1 MKHRHILIMLL
12 MPAFALA
19 AIIGQPAVKALT
31 SSREA
36 AMPTTIDTTIVHNT
50 DTLVGAETVIPGE
63 GDATQSSGEGAVSD
77 GTANLP
83 QTPEAPATDGFVP
96 TMMSDLEAA
105 DPTTGLTFIAPP
117 TANNRG
123 TASLQYPLQMPPARN
138 GMQPQLTVSYSSDG
152 GSGWLGEGWDI
163 AVPSITIDTRWGVPR
178 YNAATE
184 TETYLLN
191 GQMLCFAD
199 TDGNMHVAHRGDPKS
214 RTSDRR
220 FFTRQ
225 GGDFSRIIRKGN
237 SPANYYWEMT
247 DTRGTRYV
255 YGSKT
260 SSRLSGTV
268 AGHSVIAEWRLDS
281 IVELHGDYIAYEY
294 QQTNETAFG
303 ALPTNA
309 IYLSEV
315 RAGNFNETAHTVV
328 TFHNNAAAKL
338 VRQSSARYGF
348 LTSSNALL
356 DSVTVTFRGSLFRSY
371 GFSHSEGAFHREH
384 LDAIRQYDAAGELA
398 SFQTFDYYDDTE
410 GGTKVFMEDEEVELP
425 NAGLSPLFPISSSVG
440 GNFSNVPTA
449 LGGTSSTSWGTS
461 LYIGAGGNNGSIMKD
476 GTAGLSVNY
485 GQDASEGVVTFL
497 DINGDGLPDKVFRKD
512 GKIRFCPGTKS
523 DSLVSFGTSYQ
534 IDGLSHIQKT
544 KSTSLSG
551 GGKIVVGSGLMS
563 AMKGKDYGKT
573 TTKTTDYFFD
583 VNGDGLPDMVSGG
596 RVLFN
601 HVEQSDDGIAVP
613 VFNEHSNDT
622 DSPILLSGTV
632 SENLYTTDTDYADT
646 LQKYSPKIDLVRV
659 WEAPRSGNVTIGGTV
674 RRIVPTG
681 NYDSEA
687 YDLADSLRVAIQTS
701 GHEIWQKSI
710 EKGKTTAFSYSKSL
724 SVVKGQKVYFRL
736 QAGYD
741 SLSNGDFDKVLW
753 RPTIVYTSV
762 SDGLSQPTSPFWSGL
777 NYSFDSCRINSTA
790 GEWYYVGGRPFR
802 LSGSLYK
809 YKALPCDVTV
819 SLVGEGQTDP
829 LAEWVF
835 PKGSVAFQ
843 SKSLT
848 GNYPNP
854 DGLDKVRV
862 EVSSEVDVDWQKFIM
877 SARIISHP
885 ADNMSDTTQLIPWFK
900 SFSDIKRF
908 SRPYTLTS
916 DTVLVT
922 ATSVID
928 QDLRSR
934 LVMCAQVEGD
944 TARLSRSNAQGYIPP
959 ISIDGKKGKRLW
971 VTYYYEGTLNVQPTL
986 PTGLRQGEAAMV
998 SVNSGLCARRDC
1010 DEQGHHYR
1018 GWGQFAYNT
1027 KCSTGAL
1034 LDEELL
1040 DQPVDT
1046 TLMKEG
1052 RSAVFALRAKKTS
1065 MWQGPHKNIYCA
1077 LDTMSA
1083 GRLSEQDV
1091 RQTSPVAS
1099 ALARHANAVSTGQSD
1114 VAVGITQI
1122 SENKTVTDMTGVS
1135 VGTLNT
1141 SSGRGLTKLTMMD
1154 MNGDGYPDVV
1164 GDGGIQYTLP
1174 TGGLSQE
1181 TSLADPTAIIES
1193 ASSSTAVSLGG
1204 DPVNAYSTV
1213 TSLIRGGKGDSN
1225 NRKVSSSPY
1234 SIQASEGNNSDVAS
1248 HSFADVNGDGL
1259 PDKLYR
1265 TQAGILRAALNLGYS
1280 FSQFISLGNYHIT
1293 EGETKTDNLGG
1304 GVSLCSGSISAGLS
1318 LTGSS
1323 TEENHGLMD
1332 VNGDGLAD
1340 YISHVG
1346 SQTTVRLGNG
1356 NGFDNTER
1364 PLTGA
1369 AHLSHSSSTS
1379 LGGSVAYTACFPLL
1393 FAKIVVNPGVSASK
1407 AIYRPRAAFMDVD
1420 GDGFPDYVESED
1432 ETTMSVRYSAI
1443 RRTNKLRSVGNS
1455 LGGTFTIDYAH
1466 SAPTYGLPG
1475 GKWVMSAV
1483 TVDDGIHDDGP
1494 VQRSR
1499 FEYADGRRDRH
1510 EREFLGFG
1518 EVQTVE
1524 LDTENGDAPYRR
1536 TVEEYD
1542 VSSVYA
1548 QGNLLAT
1555 AVMDADGNLYTKTTN
1570 SYYGYLLKS
1579 DASGT
1584 YSFTD
1589 KTDSDL
1595 TSAVGD
1601 AGMAYCPLRFTEARQ
1616 YDDNNPSG
1624 RIMSQEHF
1632 TYSTI
1637 SASRGALSAYR
1648 YSDKGNMTISGS
1660 NYTLRRTYSYNNDL
1674 SRNLLRRVSDCR
1686 SYSSS
1691 SLLSIIERT
1700 SFQYGTTHNNYLL
1713 PTLIKKYIT
1722 SSSYAQTDL
1731 TYDSHGNLTS
1741 MLLPQ
1746 NHKNE
1751 RMGYSYEYE
1760 STMNM
1765 HVKKITDSFALTSE
1779 VERFDYSYGVP
1790 LDRVDTHGYHIRTY
1804 LDAMGRPVRYVSPME
1819 QASVD
1824 GNLPDYDQ
1832 QPDLFTV
1839 RYEYHPMAQLSSDG
1853 SIFKPAY
1860 AVTKHYDVR
1869 HPGDPIVTV
1878 TFVDGFGRPIQ
1889 VKKESV
1895 VDGNHGYIRS
1905 GKTVYDAFGRV
1916 SKTYYPTF
1924 NQNDSLHWYLD
1935 QDMVAPTRMVYDILN
1950 RETRITLPDNTETAT
1965 AYSLSTVNSQN
1976 VVVAEVTDALNH
1988 KTATSTNGS
1997 GQTVCTTQYN
2007 DAGNRLNTTFVF
2019 DPLGRLTKVTD
2030 TEGNQTTS
2038 TYDMLGRRLKVSHPA
2053 SGTAEFTY
2061 DKAGNLTSKQ
2071 LPNLVKPLYSWE
2083 IRPGRDTLISNSVH
2097 DEAALQDVVTEPFN
2111 PGPGETY
2118 PFESTYPTI
2127 KCPIRYYYK
2136 YNRLDSIVYPF
2147 HPENNIYYYYGGAN
2161 SRHACE
2167 GRVALRVDGSGAI
2180 DYSYDQMGN
2189 VIESNRTVIVPNEGR
2204 FSFNTKWE
2212 YDSFS
2217 RLLSMFYPDNEEVRY
2232 DYDAGG
2238 QLNKVFGYRN
2248 GENYA
2253 YVNSILYNKMGQK
2266 TVVRYGNG
2274 AVNRYAY
2281 DISNRLE
2288 KIHVTV
2294 NNKVPI
2300 FTAYTYDNV
2309 GNILRAYNRCGTDA
2323 QTFGGWINHL
2333 YSYDALNRLT
2343 SAGGTFWNSDR
2354 SATASY
2360 NLTMVYDDMYRVTS
2374 KHLDVH
2380 QNDVTVTGNLNA
2392 GYSMNYQ
2399 YRPQTSDRPFQ
2410 LSTITEDSIFRS
2422 TTTVPAAYEY
2432 KRSSYS
2438 YDANGNLTYES
2449 TARKK
2454 ADGHY
2459 EPFGMER
2466 KLLWD
2471 EENRLT
2477 ALSENGYV
2485 SAYVYDADGERTV
2498 KMHGGGSASYQ
2509 NAADSAVTTARPK
2522 YTLYA
2527 SPYFMR
2533 DEQGNYL
2540 KHIYMGSDRIV
2551 SQVVRSSW
2559 ASDNNPKGGTI
2570 ANFGGL
2576 MTQSKYKAK
2585 KDSLQSALNRRY
2597 ADLQVP
2603 FKGVDRDSFIYNSN
2617 PSQACANIQQ
2627 SGTYESQQYF
2637 YHKDHLGSSTIITTL
2652 DGTITQHVQYIPYGE
2667 VFIEQQNDAEWSS
2680 PFRFTGKELDEETGL
2695 YYFGARYF
2703 DPKYVFWLSTD
2714 PLERRY
2720 PHVNTYGYTIGNPVH
2735 FIDNEG
2741 KEPIF
2746 NIKGDFLGTSSEGY
2760 TGLVLIYSGNEKINF
2775 SDFTK
2780 DELLNSYRNDMDSYD
2795 LLAEISP
2802 SLGGLSNEAKSNIWT
2817 HIASQFE
2824 GSSVYDD
2831 YFSLSSIRYS
2841 HIGFESATLN
2851 NGAAWTTHFDLD
2863 NPLLLPKI
2871 TGSSVY
2877 PYETTVEN
2885 FVSSVI
2891 VHEWYSH
2898 VRKGVTDEN
2907 HWKAYMNVFTTID
2920 LWNRTTEKYKS
2931 YVIKGFYE
2939 QLGIGKKIVVNKWWE

>member
-1 MKHRHILIMLL
+1 MKHHHILIMLL
-12 MPAFALA
+12 IPAFALA
-19 AIIGQPAVKALT
+19 AIIGQPAVQAL
-31 SSREA
+31 SSSFEA
-36 AMPTTIDTTIVHNT
+36 AIPTTIDTTIVHNT

-63 GDATQSSGEGAVSD
+63 GDATQSAGEGTVSD

-163 AVPSITIDTRWGVPR
+163 AVPSITVDTRWGVPR

-247 DTRGTRYV
+247 DTRGTRYF

-268 AGHSVIAEWRLDS
+268 AGCSVIAEWRLDS

-294 QQTNETAFG
+294 RQTNETAFG

-315 RAGNFNETAHTVV
+315 RAGNVNETAHTVV
-328 TFHNNAAAKL
+328 TFHNNAAVKL

-497 DINGDGLPDKVFRKD
+497 DINGDGLPDKVFRK
-512 GKIRFCPGTKS
+512 GGEIRFCPGTKS
-523 DSLVSFGTSYQ
+523 GSLVSYGTQ
-534 IDGLSHIQKT
+534 RLIEGLSHIQKT

-573 TTKTTDYFFD
+573 TTKTTDYFLD

-601 HVEQSDDGIAVP
+601 HVEQSADGIAVP
-613 VFNEHSNDT
+613 VFTDHSNDT
-622 DSPILLSGTV
+622 DSPILLSGAV
-632 SENLYTTDTDYADT
+632 SDNLYTTDSDYADT

-659 WEAPRSGNVTIGGTV
+659 WDAPRSGNVIIGGTV

-687 YDLADSLRVAIQTS
+687 YDRADSLRVAIQTS

-710 EKGKTTAFSYSKSL
+710 EKGETTAFSYSKSL
-724 SVVKGQKVYFRL
+724 SVVKGQKIYFRL

-762 SDGLSQPTSPFWSGL
+762 SDGLFQPTSPFWSGL

-809 YKALPCDVTV
+809 YKTLPCDVTV

-854 DGLDKVRV
+854 DGLEKVRV

-971 VTYYYEGTLNVQPTL
+971 VTYYYDGTLNVKPTL

-1181 TSLADPTAIIES
+1181 ISLADPTAIIES

-1204 DPVNAYSTV
+1204 DPVNAYNTV

-1248 HSFADVNGDGL
+1248 RSFADVNGDGL

-1323 TEENHGLMD
+1323 TEENHGLTD

-1340 YISHVG
+1340 YVSHADD
-1346 SQTTVRLGNG
+1346 QTTVRLGNG
-1356 NGFDNTER
+1356 YGFDNIER

-1542 VSSVYA
+1542 VSSVYS
-1548 QGNLLAT
+1548 QGNLLST

-1589 KTDSDL
+1589 KTNSDL

-1601 AGMAYCPLRFTEARQ
+1601 AGMAYCPLRFTETRQ

-1674 SRNLLRRVSDCR
+1674 SRNLLRRVSNCN

-1731 TYDSHGNLTS
+1731 TYDSLGNLTS

-1760 STMNM
+1760 PTMNM

-1860 AVTKHYDVR
+1860 AVTKHYDAR

-1965 AYSLSTVNSQN
+1965 AYSLSAVNSQN

-2053 SGTAEFTY
+2053 SGTAEYTY

-2071 LPNLVKPLYSWE
+2071 LPNLVRPLYSWE

-2147 HPENNIYYYYGGAN
+2147 HPENNVYYYYGGAN

-2189 VIESNRTVIVPNEGR
+2189 VSKTRRTLIVANEGMST
-2204 FSFNTKWE
+2204 FSTEWK
-2212 YDSFS
+2212 YDSFG
-2217 RLLSMFYPDNEEVRY
+2217 RLLSMTYPDQEHIFYGY
-2232 DYDAGG
+2232 DLGG
-2238 QLNKVFGYRN
+2238 QPTSVTGYKETYNYSYVRN
-2248 GENYA
+2248 
-2253 YVNSILYNKMGQK
+2253 ILYNQFGQRSKMLFGKNLTTEYYYDDNRRWLNVFFVYKNNDDTNPIAGQSFF
-2266 TVVRYGNG
+2266 
-2274 AVNRYAY
+2274 Y
-2281 DISNRLE
+2281 D
-2288 KIHVTV
+2288 
-2294 NNKVPI
+2294 
-2300 FTAYTYDNV
+2300 AV
-2309 GNILRAYNRCGTDA
+2309 GNITKSIGANGKEV
-2323 QTFGGWINHL
+2323 H
-2333 YSYDALNRLT
+2333 YSYDALDRLT
-2343 SAGGTFWNSDR
+2343 D
-2354 SATASY
+2354 SY
-2360 NLTMVYDDMYRVTS
+2360 GVYGSSSYTLSMGYDDMYRVTS
-2374 KHLDVH
+2374 KV
-2380 QNDVTVTGNLNA
+2380 QRTTRTGLHT
-2392 GYSMNYQ
+2392 GHDLSYT
-2399 YRPQTSDRPFQ
+2399 YRSSSTGHPFQ
-2410 LSTITEDSIFRS
+2410 LDNISENDYYSSAES
-2422 TTTVPAAYEY
+2422 TTPKERY
-2432 KRSSYS
+2432 SHSYS
-2438 YDANGNLTYES
+2438 YDANGNFTHER
-2449 TARKK
+2449 TARRKG
-2454 ADGHY
+2454 DGHY
-2459 EPFGMER
+2459 EPAGMER

-2485 SAYVYDADGERTV
+2485 STYVYDADGERTV
-2498 KMHGGGSASYQ
+2498 KMHGGGHHSFR
-2509 NAADSAVTTARPK
+2509 NGTEDSLHSHRAT
-2522 YTLYA
+2522 YTLYPNA
-2527 SPYFMR
+2527 FLTY
-2533 DEQGNYL
+2533 DEDGQYV
-2540 KHIYMGSDRIV
+2540 KHIYMGGERVVSKIV
-2551 SQVVRSSW
+2551 HPMTFFVHS
-2559 ASDNNPKGGTI
+2559 PKAAARADFEGYMP
-2570 ANFGGL
+2570 L
-2576 MTQSKYKAK
+2576 SRYKAK
-2585 KDSLQSALNRRY
+2585 KRLMEAAIDSSYQALG
-2597 ADLQVP
+2597 VP
-2603 FKGVDRDSFIYNSN
+2603 YLGVDRDSTSYP
-2617 PSQACANIQQ
+2617 PSQLRMDNTSMKEDLIF
-2627 SGTYESQQYF
+2627 F
-2637 YHKDHLGSSTIITTL
+2637 YHKDHLGSSNTIL
-2652 DGTITQHVQYIPYGE
+2652 DSVGNILQWIEYLPYGE
-2667 VFIEQQNDAEWSS
+2667 VMVDEQHSADYATPYKFN
-2680 PFRFTGKELDEETGL
+2680 GKELDEETGL
-2695 YYFGARYF
+2695 LYYGARYF
-2703 DPKYVFWLSTD
+2703 DPKRVFWYSTD
-2714 PLERRY
+2714 ELEKNNPYVSTYTYCDDNPIVFYEQEGREKIIALNYRSGQNAESNRIIVKAVQNFQDN
-2720 PHVNTYGYTIGNPVH
+2720 PHTI
-2735 FIDNEG
+2735 
-2741 KEPIF
+2741 
-2746 NIKGDFLGTSSEGY
+2746 NIWAH
-2760 TGLVLIYSGNEKINF
+2760 GNEKSMTVYYKNTGRSEIIRDSKSFIKLLKTN
-2775 SDFTK
+2775 SKVWNNSK
-2780 DELLNSYRNDMDSYD
+2780 DGKNVTIVLHSCSTGAILKNGDGLAQSLSKDIPNAIIIAPDHTVKVNSSSGERGVFFNDTRM
-2795 LLAEISP
+2795 EEEM
-2802 SLGGLSNEAKSNIWT
+2802 GQWN
-2817 HIASQFE
+2817 QFE
-2824 GSSVYDD
+2824 NGKLTKIFPGDSKVGSSD
-2831 YFSLSSIRYS
+2831 YI
-2841 HIGFESATLN
+2841 
-2851 NGAAWTTHFDLD
+2851 
-2863 NPLLLPKI
+2863 
-2871 TGSSVY
+2871 
-2877 PYETTVEN
+2877 
-2885 FVSSVI
+2885 
-2891 VHEWYSH
+2891 
-2898 VRKGVTDEN
+2898 
-2907 HWKAYMNVFTTID
+2907 
-2920 LWNRTTEKYKS
+2920 
-2931 YVIKGFYE
+2931 
-2939 QLGIGKKIVVNKWWE
+2939 Q